1 MEAIMKLNSL
11 CMVGIIVTMCIM
23 FSGGILM
30 AQIGADIGLP
40 ANGST
45 FTFNV
50 KATGDNGGR
59 TPILEPMNV
68 NNYEEVHVFKGV
80 IENFYAKGKNGEDIK
95 NVGPYDVAHFE
106 ITRPEVYDV
115 VANWYYAIVGSSL
128 AFYYQ
133 ELTSGDREAFL
144 TPEQF
149 PIVHFPLEEGY
160 SFSSDK
166 MYPFYLNLPKTGI
179 SIAPHYESRNYTA
192 DEGKIEMS
200 VGKMKKVTVGAGQ
213 FDCYPVVVKLT
224 TDTGS
229 AITAAKTEIV
239 HDRCW
244 SPELNYYVTEKT
256 TVFLNALVDSKA
268 TIEKELIS
276 YK

>member
-1 MEAIMKLNSL
+1 MKLKKL
-11 CMVGIIVTMCIM
+11 FIFGVI
-23 FSGGILM
+23 ILM
-30 AQIGADIGLP
+30 WSILFIDNSIAQIGVDANLP

-68 NNYEEVHVFKGV
+68 DNYREVHVFKGV
-80 IENFYAKGKNGEDIK
+80 IEDFYAKGKNGEDIK
-95 NVGPYDVAHFE
+95 NVGPHDVAHFE
-106 ITRPEVYDV
+106 ITRPDVYDV
-115 VANWYYAIVGSSL
+115 LANWYYAIVGDSL

-133 ELTSGDREAFL
+133 ELSSGDREAFL

-149 PIVHFPLEEGY
+149 PIVRFPLEEGY

-179 SIAPHYESRNYTA
+179 SIAPRYESPNYTA
-192 DEGKIEMS
+192 DEGKLEMS
-200 VGKMKKVTVGAGQ
+200 VGKMKNVTVGAGQ

-229 AITAAKTEIV
+229 FITAAQTEIV
-239 HDRCW
+239 HERCW
-244 SPELNYYVTEKT
+244 SPELNYFVTEKT
-256 TVFLNALVDSKA
+256 TVFLKALVNARA
-268 TIEKELIS
+268 TVEKELIS

>member
-1 MEAIMKLNSL
+1 MKMKFL
-11 CMVGIIVTMCIM
+11 CKLLVIVTMCIM
-23 FSGGILM
+23 FSGGSLM
-30 AQIGADIGLP
+30 AQMGADIGLP

-50 KATGDNGGR
+50 KATGSNGGR

-68 NNYEEVHVFKGV
+68 NNYKEVHVFKGQ
-80 IENFYAKGKNGEDIK
+80 IDNFYTKGKNGEDIRD
-95 NVGPYDVAHFE
+95 VGPYDVAHFE
-106 ITRPEVYDV
+106 ITRPDVYDV
-115 VANWYYAIVGSSL
+115 VANWYYAIVGDSL

-144 TPEQF
+144 APEQF
-149 PIVHFPLEEGY
+149 PIVHFPLEEEY

-179 SIAPHYESRNYTA
+179 SIAPRYESANYTA
-192 DEGKIEMS
+192 DEGKVEIS
-200 VGKMKKVTVGAGQ
+200 VGKMNNVTVGAGQ
-213 FDCYPVVVKLT
+213 FDCYPVIVKLT
-224 TDTGS
+224 TDTGGG
-229 AITAAKTEIV
+229 ITAAQTEIV

-244 SPELNYYVTEKT
+244 SPEINYFVTEKS
-256 TVFLNALVDSKA
+256 TVFLNAVIDQRA

>member
-1 MEAIMKLNSL
+1 MKLNSL

-68 NNYEEVHVFKGV
+68 DTYEEVHVFKGV

-115 VANWYYAIVGSSL
+115 VANWYYAIVGDSL

-133 ELTSGDREAFL
+133 ELSSGDREAFL

-179 SIAPHYESRNYTA
+179 SIAPRYESPNYTA
-192 DEGKIEMS
+192 DEGKLEMS
-200 VGKMKKVTVGAGQ
+200 VGKMKNVTVGAGQ

-229 AITAAKTEIV
+229 FITAAQTEIV
-239 HDRCW
+239 HERCW
-244 SPELNYYVTEKT
+244 SPDLNYFVTEKT
-256 TVFLNALVDSKA
+256 TVFLKALVNARA
-268 TIEKELIS
+268 TVEKELIS